1 MQDFTPREAEV
12 FGLASRGFSVPYISQ
27 RLHISTRTVEVH
39 VRRIYEKTGLTGRDQ
54 LIEYAER
61 SRDAARI

>member
-12 FGLASRGFSVPYISQ
+12 FGLASRGYSVPYISR

-39 VRRIYEKTGLTGRDQ
+39 VSRIYEKTGTTGRGQ
-54 LIEYAER
+54 LIEYAEQAKS
-61 SRDAARI
+61 SRR